1 MTDKARYP
9 LPRGIEDAVVN
20 RAQLAEALAVSEP
33 TIDRYRKDG
42 MPVLVEGTNGQ
53 AYQFQLSECW
63 AWLKGKDDERRA
75 QDERARHS
83 IRQLRLEVVGGTVGD
98 SEMGLT
104 PKERQAIYDVELS
117 YNKLARERG
126 DLVPLAEVTELLDH
140 VLSTIR
146 STLTGLPDRLS
157 RDAALTGRQAEQ
169 AVVVTDDVIAELHRT
184 LGAYVAQKRDD
195 GHRTTT
201 TREAAE

>member
-9 LPRGIEDAVVN
+9 LPRGVEDAVVN
-20 RAQLAEALAVSEP
+20 RAQLADALAVSEP

-42 MPVLVEGTNGQ
+42 MPVLAEGTNGQ
-53 AYQFQLSECW
+53 AYQFQLSDCW
-63 AWLKGKDDERRA
+63 AWLQASKDERRA
-75 QDERARHS
+75 QDERAAHS
-83 IRQLRLEVVGGTVGD
+83 IRQLRLEVVGGSVGD
-98 SEMGLT
+98 SEMALS
-104 PKERQAIYDVELS
+104 PKERKDLYDVEFS
-117 YNKLARERG
+117 YNKLAQARG
-126 DLVPLAEVTELLDH
+126 DLVPLAEVAELLDH

-184 LGAYVAQKRDD
+184 LGAYVEQKRRD
-195 GHRTTT
+195 GDLTAPA
-201 TREAAE
+201 REAAE